1 MSAPLILYYNIYM
14 AIYFIHGEEDF
25 NIEKEIEKLKSS
37 LDKNFLEMSFKTYD
51 NPKFPELISILRTQP
66 MMFGKMLI
74 VINCLDYFSKTFD
87 DKEIKE
93 ITQALEN
100 NTDNLDIVFV
110 AQLPR
115 DEGKKLDSRKKFY
128 KLLSKY
134 NNIECATI
142 PTYKT
147 AELEGWIKKQAQ
159 SKRLKMTQ
167 DALTAMV
174 SQIGNNL
181 RLIDKELDKLQLTAY
196 PENIVNAEMVKENC
210 ISNEDLFAFSDY
222 IMVGEKDKALREYR
236 KLLDK
241 KYCLEIVSTLQ
252 TMLRR
257 WIVLKAKASELSPFE
272 LSKMTGQHEYVVKLT
287 LQKLKKAT
295 LKDLVKLKENITE
308 AEYRI
313 KAGLSQN
320 PEAEVENAFFK

>member
-1 MSAPLILYYNIYM
+1 M

-25 NIEKEIEKLKSS
+25 NIEKEIEKLKGS

-74 VINCLDYFSKTFD
+74 VINCLEYFSKTFD

-100 NTDNLDIVFV
+100 NNDNLDIVFV

-147 AELEGWIKKQAQ
+147 AELEGWIRKQAQ
-159 SKRLKMTQ
+159 SKKLKMTQ
-167 DALTAMV
+167 DALSAMV

-181 RLIDKELDKLQLTAY
+181 RLIDKELDKLQLAAY
-196 PENIVNAEMVKENC
+196 PENTVNAQMVKENC
-210 ISNEDLFAFSDY
+210 ISNEDLCAFSDY
-222 IMVGEKDKALREYR
+222 IMAGEHDKALREYR

-272 LSKMTGQHEYVVKLT
+272 LAKMTGQHEYVVKLT
-287 LQKLKKAT
+287 LQKLKKAN
-295 LKDLVKLKENITE
+295 LKELVKLKENITE